1 MTTPRARPVFSD
13 VTLSRLLYDE
23 PVSTQDAGTGITLH
37 YRFEEHAGG
46 KLRMTGGC
54 LRHRVIAVCCE
65 PEELNIVATLLL
77 DGLKAQ
83 PA

>member
-1 MTTPRARPVFSD
+1 MTTPRARPVFRE

-23 PVSTQDAGTGITLH
+23 PVSTQDAATGITLH

-46 KLRMTGGC
+46 KLRMTGGR
-54 LRHRVIAVCCE
+54 LEKRVIAVGCD
-65 PEELNIVATLLL
+65 PDDFNLVATLLL

>member
-1 MTTPRARPVFSD
+1 MTAPRARPVFSE
-13 VTLSRLLYDE
+13 VTLSRILYDE
-23 PVSTQDAGTGITLH
+23 PVSTQDAATGIMLQ

-46 KLRMTGGC
+46 KLRMTGGH
-54 LRHRVIAVCCE
+54 LRHRVIAVGCE
-65 PEELNIVATLLL
+65 PEELNLVATLLL